1 MATISLTATGLTAR
15 SKTISTAHTA
25 RLLAAFRKVYG
36 QVVDQPFVPAV
47 PPVLD
52 EQGNVV
58 TPGVPAIPQTMR
70 DMTDQEIFNRFA
82 DGVFESF
89 ITTTYNA
96 ELGPALASA
105 EATARASVTPI
116 VFT

>member
-1 MATISLTATGLTAR
+1 MAVISIAATGLITR
-15 SKTISTAHTA
+15 SKTISAAHTT

-36 QVVDQPFVPAV
+36 QIITQPYVPAV

-52 EQGNVV
+52 SQGNVI
-58 TPGVPAIPQTMR
+58 TPGVPEIPEVRR

-89 ITTTYNA
+89 VSTVQSAETTTA
-96 ELGPALASA
+96 VDAAVIA
-105 EATARASVTPI
+105 AKASVTPI

>member
-1 MATISLTATGLTAR
+1 MATISIAATGVTTR
-15 SKTISTAHTA
+15 SKTISTNDTQ
-25 RLLAAFRKVYG
+25 RLLNAFRKVYG
-36 QVVDQPFVPAV
+36 QVSDGA
-47 PPVLD
+47 
-52 EQGNVV
+52 G
-58 TPGVPAIPQTMR
+58 GMR

-105 EATARASVTPI
+105 EAAARASVTPI